1 MRDLN
6 FDELDQVY
14 GAGSRG
20 RCGCGDSPTPP
31 SKYSKS
37 KGSCGKGSKSKGT
50 KGKKSKGHK
59 RGTKGYRC

>member
-20 RCGCGDSPTPP
+20 RCGYGDSPRPP
-31 SKYSKS
+31 KKSKS
-37 KGSCGKGSKSKGT
+37 KGSCGKGSKSKGS
-50 KGKKSKGHK
+50 KGKKSKSKK
-59 RGTKGYRC
+59 RGTRGYRC